1 MKDIIT
7 LSGDIGSGKSSVAG
21 CLASEISFDIIG
33 TGKIQRSIAE
43 KRGMTTLELNQVSQT
58 DRSIDDE
65 IDSYVVNLGKTK
77 HRLIVDSRLA
87 WHFIPKSFKVY
98 LSVDPCIGAE
108 RVFAASRSDENN
120 TSVASAFD
128 NNMHR
133 QGLEDERFCKLYGIN
148 FRKYQNYDLVVDTS
162 FSSPEAIATK
172 IKSCFDRWLA
182 NQPYAKLWFNPQRL
196 IPSRAVSHCV
206 GSDYDLVFNAIS
218 ASAFDAAC
226 PVDVFVYGGFI
237 YLWDGHKR
245 VIASKKLG
253 LDLIPARLLGE
264 AVDSELAAEKTA
276 VSVANGIDV
285 SLLHDWEQ
293 ALGFT
298 FQRYPEKVGF

>member
-7 LSGDIGSGKSSVAG
+7 LSGDIGSGKSSVTG
-21 CLASEISFDIIG
+21 CLANDISFDVVG

-43 KRGMTTLELNQVSQT
+43 KRGMTTLELNKVSQT

-65 IDSYVVNLGKTK
+65 IDSYVVNLGKTR

-87 WHFIPKSFKVY
+87 WHFIPESFKVF

-120 TSVASAFD
+120 ASVASAFD

-133 QGLEDERFCKLYGIN
+133 QGLEDERFRKLYGIN
-148 FRKYQNYDLVVDTS
+148 FREYQNYDLVIDTS

-172 IKSCFDRWLA
+172 IKSCFDLWLA

-196 IPSRAVSHCV
+196 IPTRPVRRCI
-206 GSDYDLVFNAIS
+206 GSDYDIVFNAIS
-218 ASAFDAAC
+218 ESAFDAAC
-226 PVDVFVYGGFI
+226 PVDVFVHSGFV

-245 VIASKKLG
+245 VIASKKSG
-253 LDLIPARLLGE
+253 IDLIPARLLSE
-264 AVDSELAAEKTA
+264 AVDCDLAAERTA
-276 VSVANGIDV
+276 TSVANGIDV

-298 FQRYPEKVGF
+298 FKRYPEKVDF

>member
-7 LSGDIGSGKSSVAG
+7 LSGDIGSGKSSVTSY
-21 CLASEISFDIIG
+21 LADDISFDVVG

-43 KRGMTTLELNQVSQT
+43 KRGMTTLELNKVSQA

-65 IDSYVVNLGKTK
+65 IDSYVVNLGKTR

-87 WHFIPKSFKVY
+87 WHFIPGSFKVF
-98 LSVDPCIGAE
+98 LSVDPGIGAE

-120 TSVASAFD
+120 ASVAAAFD
-128 NNMHR
+128 NNRHR
-133 QGLEDERFCKLYGIN
+133 QGLEDERFHKLYGIN
-148 FRKYQNYDLVVDTS
+148 FREYQNYDLVIDTS

-172 IKSCFDRWLA
+172 IKSCFDRWLI

-196 IPSRAVSHCV
+196 IPTRPVRHCM
-206 GSDYDLVFNAIS
+206 GSDCDIIINVISESAYDVT
-218 ASAFDAAC
+218 C
-226 PVDVFVYGGFI
+226 PVDVFVRSGFV

-245 VIASKKLG
+245 VIASTKIG
-253 LDLIPARLLGE
+253 IDLIPARLLSE
-264 AVDSELAAEKTA
+264 AVDSDLAARLTA
-276 VSVANGIDV
+276 ASVANGIDV
-285 SLLHDWEQ
+285 SLLHDWEA

-298 FQRYPEKVGF
+298 FKRYPEKVDF